1 MKAFTALSLV
11 CVIFCVLI
19 IVSPA
24 LASEKPSVGVK
35 KGDWM
40 EYNVSITGP
49 ASASSHNITRFR
61 LEILNVEGAAF
72 QANITAWYVNGSVP
86 SAVWKFNFTEGN
98 VEGWVII
105 PSNLG
110 VGDTFFDS
118 GKPGNVTIEG
128 IEQKTVAGVTRIITH
143 ASDSK
148 RPVKEWDMATG
159 VYTYSVEHPKNL
171 TIISTA
177 VATNIWSPQI
187 LGINPPVFYD
197 LVAVIITLTVLIL
210 GSATVVAKRKTMRKL
225 ALPHLSQG
233 KTAVFVIFMV
243 VLAEIGFITLFPYST
258 VGLSF
263 SQINLIMQT
272 IWTALVLISLWFRS
286 KGNYFVHEL
295 TMLIV
300 ICVWIV
306 GFSSVMLMDPFSGNS
321 QVLASTPLRLVMNG
335 LHAIFSIP
343 ALVFGVW
350 LVVLWRPGSIIFAA
364 KSRRIAQL
372 VPFFWIPSYVVGVLD
387 FLLLHTTFLT

>member
-1 MKAFTALSLV
+1 MKTLKALILIYIIV
-11 CVIFCVLI
+11 WVLI

-24 LASEKPSVGVK
+24 FASEKPCVGVK

-49 ASASSHNITRFR
+49 AFSSSHNITHFK
-61 LEILNVEGAAF
+61 LEILNVEVAAF
-72 QANITAWYVNGSVP
+72 QANITAWYLNGSVP

-98 VEGWVII
+98 VGGWVVI

-118 GKPGNVTIEG
+118 AGSGNVTIEG
-128 IEQKTVAGVTRIITH
+128 MEQKTVAGATRIITH

-148 RPVKEWDMATG
+148 RPVKEWDMSTG

-177 VATNIWSPQI
+177 VATNMWSPQI
-187 LGINPPVFYD
+187 LGINPPVFYE

-210 GSATVVAKRKTMRKL
+210 GSATVVAKRKTIRKL
-225 ALPHLSQG
+225 ALLHLSQG
-233 KTAVFVIFMV
+233 KTAAFVIFAV
-243 VLAEIGFITLFPYST
+243 VLAEIGFTTLFPYSA

-263 SQINLIMQT
+263 AQINLIMQT
-272 IWTALVLISLWFRS
+272 IWTVLVLMSYWFRS

-300 ICVWIV
+300 VCVWIV
-306 GFSSVMLMDPFSGNS
+306 GFSAVMFMDPFGGNT
-321 QVLASTPLRLVMNG
+321 QVLANTPLRLIMNG
-335 LHAIFSIP
+335 LHAVFSVP
-343 ALVFGVW
+343 ALTLAVW
-350 LVVLWRPGSIIFAA
+350 LVVLWRPGSTLFVSR
-364 KSRRIAQL
+364 SRRIAQ
-372 VPFFWIPSYVVGVLD
+372 VIPFFWISSYVIGVFD
-387 FLLLHTTFLT
+387 FLLLHTTFLA

>member
-1 MKAFTALSLV
+1 M
-11 CVIFCVLI
+11 
-19 IVSPA
+19 
-24 LASEKPSVGVK
+24 
-35 KGDWM
+35 
-40 EYNVSITGP
+40 
-49 ASASSHNITRFR
+49 
-61 LEILNVEGAAF
+61 
-72 QANITAWYVNGSVP
+72 
-86 SAVWKFNFTEGN
+86 
-98 VEGWVII
+98 II

-110 VGDTFFDS
+110 VGDTFFDF
-118 GKPGNVTIEG
+118 GRPGNVTIEG
-128 IEQKTVAGVTRIITH
+128 IEQKTVAGATRIITH

-177 VATNIWSPQI
+177 VATNMWSPQI

-210 GSATVVAKRKTMRKL
+210 GSVTVVAKRKTMRKL

-233 KTAVFVIFMV
+233 KTAAFVIFMV
-243 VLAEIGFITLFPYST
+243 VLAEMGFVTLFPYST

-263 SQINLIMQT
+263 AQINLIMQT
-272 IWTALVLISLWFRS
+272 IWTALVLISFWFRS

-321 QVLASTPLRLVMNG
+321 QVLASAPLRLVMNG
-335 LHAIFSIP
+335 LHAIFSVP
-343 ALVFGVW
+343 ALALGVW
-350 LVVLWRPGSIIFAA
+350 LVVLWRPGSMLFVS
-364 KSRRIAQL
+364 KSRRIAQ
-372 VPFFWIPSYVVGVLD
+372 VIPFFWISSYVIGVLD
-387 FLLLHTTFLT
+387 FLLLHTTFLA

>member
-1 MKAFTALSLV
+1 MKALTTLILVYTIV
-11 CVIFCVLI
+11 CVSI

-24 LASEKPSVGVK
+24 CAPEEPSVGVK
-35 KGDWM
+35 KGDWV

-49 ASASSHNITRFR
+49 TSNPSHNITRFR
-61 LEILNVEGAAF
+61 LEILNVEGTAF

-86 SAVWKFNFTEGN
+86 SAVWKFNLSEGN

-110 VGDTFFDS
+110 AGNTFFDAE
-118 GKPGNVTIEG
+118 KPGNVTIEG
-128 IEQKTVAGVTRIITH
+128 QEQKNVAGANRIITH

-148 RPVKEWDMATG
+148 RQVKEWDMATG

-177 VATNIWSPQI
+177 AATNMWNPQI
-187 LGINPPVFYD
+187 LGLNPPVFYE
-197 LVAVIITLTVLIL
+197 LVAVIIVFSSLIL
-210 GSATVVAKRKTMRKL
+210 FSAIFAAKRITIKKPTM
-225 ALPHLSQG
+225 PHLSQG
-233 KTAVFVIFMV
+233 KTAALVIFVV
-243 VLAEIGFITLFPYST
+243 VLAEIGFITLFPYNV

-263 SQINLIMQT
+263 AQINLIMQT
-272 IWTALVLISLWFRS
+272 IWTALVLMSLWFRA

-295 TMLIV
+295 TMLVV
-300 ICVWIV
+300 ICVWII
-306 GFSSVMLMDPFSGNS
+306 GFSAVMFMDPFSGNT

-335 LHAIFSIP
+335 LHAVFSVP
-343 ALVFGVW
+343 ALAFGVW
-350 LVVLWRPGSIIFAA
+350 LVVLWRPGSMLFAA

-372 VPFFWIPSYVVGVLD
+372 IPVFWIPSYVVGVLD
-387 FLLLHTTFLT
+387 FLLLHTTFLG